1 MSARPVVLLA
11 SRFAKGGL
19 ARRQTG
25 TTMNDTSVMQLTFTV
40 RAREEMVVMAGGEIR
55 GGYMGKLLRVN
66 LSTGETWDEPL
77 DLERATMYIGG
88 SAMGGRILLDEVPPG
103 VGPFDEENRLMFLS
117 GPFSGT
123 SVPGSGTYTVVTKGP
138 LTNQAATAQ
147 SNGWFGARIKAAG
160 YDGIIIQGI
169 APNWVYLV
177 VNDGV
182 VEIRDAS
189 DVLGRD
195 TQETQTYLMETL
207 GLPKASVACIG
218 AAGETMVLYANIS
231 SDFAHFASTNGIG
244 AVMGSKKLKAIVI
257 KGSKPIPVA
266 DPEGMRKLGL
276 EDLRKV
282 GEIDKKTGWSIQGTT
297 GVLAWCNEVAALPVH
312 NMRKTHHPEAWKIDG
327 ERLNNARVATYGC
340 PNCTM
345 RCGITI
351 LDYEGRESELDYENI
366 GMLGSNLDIFELD
379 QVASLNY
386 LCDDYGLDTI
396 SAGAVLAF
404 YADAIEQGA
413 IKGDFRFGDAEMAK
427 KLLGMAARREGEIG
441 NLLADG
447 SLRMARKIGHNSEAY
462 AMQVKGLEISAYNCK
477 FIPGMALAFGT
488 SPIGAHHKESWV
500 ITFEL
505 KQTAR
510 DSYGPEKAAKVI
522 ELQRIRGGLFEFI
535 VACRFP
541 WIELGWDLEHYAEYF
556 NKTTGLNWTLND
568 FWKVADRIY
577 ALMKF
582 FWVRE
587 FPFWDR
593 TRDYPPMVWF
603 DPNNA
608 DTEGPIAGKVLELDK
623 YNQLLDYYY
632 EQRGWDKRGIPT
644 RKTAEALDLKKEAAE
659 VEKFTK
665 LE

>member
-1 MSARPVVLLA
+1 MFGWTGNILRINLTNKTHNIETYDEDFARKWVGGRGFALKILWDELKPAIDPLGPENKLIVAVGPIAGIPAPNTGKTVVA
-11 SRFAKGGL
+11 AK
-19 ARRQTG
+19 
-25 TTMNDTSVMQLTFTV
+25 SPLT
-40 RAREEMVVMAGGEIR
+40 
-55 GGYMGKLLRVN
+55 GGYGDGNLGTRV
-66 LSTGETWDEPL
+66 TEQM
-77 DLERATMYIGG
+77 R
-88 SAMGGRILLDEVPPG
+88 
-103 VGPFDEENRLMFLS
+103 
-117 GPFSGT
+117 
-123 SVPGSGTYTVVTKGP
+123 K
-138 LTNQAATAQ
+138 
-147 SNGWFGARIKAAG
+147 AG
-160 YDGIIIQGI
+160 YDMIIVEGRSDK
-169 APNWVYLV
+169 PVYLYLE
-177 VNDGV
+177 NER
-182 VEIRDAS
+182 VEYLPADEIWGKGTYDTHNWLYKKYGKGAGILSIGQGGENLNLYSMVRS
-189 DVLGRD
+189 LEGR
-195 TQETQTYLMETL
+195 
-207 GLPKASVACIG
+207 
-218 AAGETMVLYANIS
+218 AGGRP
-231 SDFAHFASTNGIG
+231 GIG

-276 EDLRKV
+276 DDLRKV
-282 GEIDKKTGWSIQGTT
+282 GQIDKKTGWSIQGTT

-312 NMRKTHHPEAWKIDG
+312 NMRKTHHPDAWKIDG

-345 RCGITI
+345 RCGIAI
-351 LDYEGRESELDYENI
+351 LDHEGHESELDYENI

-413 IKGDFRFGDAEMAK
+413 IKGDFKFGDAETAK
-427 KLLGMAARREGEIG
+427 KLLGLAARREGEAG

-447 SLRMARKIGHNSEAY
+447 TLRMAKRIGHNSEAY

-477 FIPGMALAFGT
+477 LCPGMALAFGT

-505 KQTAR
+505 KQTKR
-510 DSYGPEKAAKVI
+510 DSYGPEKASKVI

-541 WIELGWDLEHYAEYF
+541 WIELGWEIEHYTEYF
-556 NKTTGLNWTLND
+556 NRVTGLNWTLND
-568 FWKVADRIY
+568 FWQVADRIY
-577 ALMKF
+577 SLMKF

-587 FPFWDR
+587 FPDWDR

-603 DPNNA
+603 DPENA
-608 DTEGPIAGKVLELDK
+608 DTEGPIAGKVLELGN
-623 YNQLLDYYY
+623 YNQLLDHYYQ
-632 EQRGWDKRGIPT
+632 QRGWDKRGIPT
-644 RKTAEALDLKKEAAE
+644 RKTAEALDLKEEASE